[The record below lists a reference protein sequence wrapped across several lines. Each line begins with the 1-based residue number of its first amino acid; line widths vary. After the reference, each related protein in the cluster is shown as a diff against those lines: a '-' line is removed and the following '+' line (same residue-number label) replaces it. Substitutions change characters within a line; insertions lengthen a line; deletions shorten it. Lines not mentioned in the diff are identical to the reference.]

1 MIDIEVAWIGVIGA
15 AIGAGAGIVG
25 GWLTFFLTS
34 RQTRVKE
41 IRDAAA
47 DLIAKASVP
56 SVLSDALD
64 AGGIGRHSLGDIVI
78 PWSEETMR
86 SRAKLAGL
94 APEVFSLCDFLWQR
108 SSDQMNALLR
118 NDRGEV
124 ASLRAEVVM
133 ITVELEQA
141 LAKETSRR
149 HIQRALD

>member
-1 MIDIEVAWIGVIGA
+1 LPDLDVAWIGVIGA
-15 AIGAGAGIVG
+15 AIGAAAGIAG

-34 RQTRVKE
+34 RQAREKE
-41 IRDAAA
+41 IRNAAA

-64 AGGIGRHSLGDIVI
+64 AGGIGRRSLADIVI

-86 SRAKLAGL
+86 SRAKLAAR

-118 NDRGEV
+118 NDREEV
-124 ASLRAEVVM
+124 DSLRSEVVR
-133 ITVELEQA
+133 ITIELEQE

-149 HIQRALD
+149 HIQRGLD